1 MKKLS
6 LILIVFVLTG
16 CTYAGPYVTNISRTK
31 SGDLKVE
38 KCMVEHNILGTI
50 STKNCTTDIIG

>member
-1 MKKLS
+1 MNKLL
-6 LILIVFVLTG
+6 LILTAFVLSG

-31 SGDLKVE
+31 SGDFKVE

-50 STKNCTTDIIG
+50 STKNCTTDII

>member
-6 LILIVFVLTG
+6 LIFIVFVLTG

-31 SGDLKVE
+31 SGEFKVE

-50 STKNCTTDIIG
+50 STKNCTMDVI

>member
-1 MKKLS
+1 MNKL
-6 LILIVFVLTG
+6 LFILMALALQA

-31 SGDLKVE
+31 KRELKVE

-50 STKNCTTDIIG
+50 STKNCTIDIIY

>member
-1 MKKLS
+1 MNKLF
-6 LILIVFVLTG
+6 LILMAFVMTG

-31 SGDLKVE
+31 SGDLKME

-50 STKNCTTDIIG
+50 STQKCTTDIV